1 MKPAPASRTRPAFT
15 LIELLVVIAVIAILA
30 GLLLPALS
38 AAKARAQATRCTANF
53 KQFGLALHLYA
64 GDYSDHLPPNQD
76 GQNAPLGQTWV
87 EGWEGLPGPDC
98 TNVLYLKESLLGPY
112 LVDPALWKCP
122 SARPATVAGVTQP
135 RVRTVSLNCFLGI
148 PVESPAAT
156 TYRLLADL
164 TQPGPSAMLAIFAER
179 VDTINAASFH
189 RQWYFPVDQPGQ
201 WQLRDKPSGAHRQG
215 ANVVFADGHTELHRW
230 QDRRT
235 LTAPRDDT
243 ALPGDRDILWL
254 EQHATRRP

>member
-1 MKPAPASRTRPAFT
+1 MRLEPTSRTPPAFT

-38 AAKARAQATRCTANF
+38 AAKARAQAARCTANF

-64 GDYSDHLPPNQD
+64 GDYRDHLPPNQD
-76 GQNAPLGQTWV
+76 GQNVPLGQTWV

-98 TNVLYLKESLLGPY
+98 TNVLHLQQSLLGPH

-156 TYRLLADL
+156 TYRLLADII
-164 TQPGPSAMLAIFAER
+164 QPGPSDMLAFFDER
-179 VDTINAASFH
+179 ADTINDGSFAL
-189 RQWYFPVDQPGQ
+189 QWDFAVDQPGQ

-215 ANVVFADGHTELHRW
+215 ANVVFADGHTELHHW
-230 QDRRT
+230 QDSRT

-243 ALPGDRDILWL
+243 SLPEDRDILWL